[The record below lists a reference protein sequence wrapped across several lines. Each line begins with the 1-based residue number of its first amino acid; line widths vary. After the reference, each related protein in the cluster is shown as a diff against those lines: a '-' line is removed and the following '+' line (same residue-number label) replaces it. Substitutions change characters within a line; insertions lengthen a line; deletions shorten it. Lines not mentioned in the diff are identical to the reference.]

1 MLKSKSLTNL
11 IYEINNKPIYY
22 NIKLQKT
29 DEKNF
34 FSSIQTPILTFISE
48 NIIEKKINQSNQSN
62 HIANFYIVNCRFI
75 VSLRLFSGVYEGKY
89 IKIHVLQKTSE
100 KKQYVYFMKIY

>member
-29 DEKNF
+29 DEKTF
-34 FSSIQTPILTFISE
+34 FSSKLATTPTSTNIPE
-48 NIIEKKINQSNQSN
+48 NIVDKKINQSN
-62 HIANFYIVNCRFI
+62 HIANFYI
-75 VSLRLFSGVYEGKY
+75 
-89 IKIHVLQKTSE
+89 KIQVLQKTSE
-100 KKQYVYFMKIY
+100 NKQYVYIMKNY